1 MPKEQRKST
10 NHDKGNIKIGVD
22 DTGRRFVY
30 QFFDELNKNHR
41 GVINNPT
48 SVTDGRVYE
57 NPGEINN

>member
-1 MPKEQRKST
+1 MTKET
-10 NHDKGNIKIGVD
+10 LKIGVD

-30 QFFDELNKNHR
+30 QNIDELDKNHR